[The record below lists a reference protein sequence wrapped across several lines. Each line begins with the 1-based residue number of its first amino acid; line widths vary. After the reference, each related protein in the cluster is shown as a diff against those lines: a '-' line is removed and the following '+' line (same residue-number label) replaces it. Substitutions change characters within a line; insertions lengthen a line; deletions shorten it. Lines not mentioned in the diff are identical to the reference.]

1 MLYNILFIK
10 INNMKKILFA
20 AAIFFSLT
28 DLAAQSDKYLK
39 AMEARVPMV
48 DSNLSAEGWK
58 ELANTFERI
67 ADAEKTLWMPYYYAS
82 LCQVLAGYASM
93 PRDGSFGDNSAIGDP
108 FADKAEQLLNKAE
121 AMQPG
126 HSEIYCVKKMVY
138 SLRMMGNPMSRYMT
152 DGAKAAEYL
161 SKAKELNVNNP
172 RVYILEG
179 QDKFFTPEQYGGSKT
194 EARKLFEKAKE
205 LFMSSKPG
213 STIEPQWGMSQ
224 VMYFLSQA
232 D

>member
-1 MLYNILFIK
+1 
-10 INNMKKILFA
+10 MKKILFA
-20 AAIFFSLT
+20 AALFFFLT

-39 AMEARVPMV
+39 AMEPRVQMV
-48 DSNLSAEGWK
+48 DSNLSAEGWT

-67 ADAEKTLWMPYYYAS
+67 AEAEKTIWMPYYYAS

-93 PRDGSFGDNSAIGDP
+93 PKDGSMGDNSAIADP

-126 HSEIYCVKKMVY
+126 NSEIFCVKKMVY

-152 DGAKAAEYL
+152 DGARAAEYL
-161 SKAKELNVNNP
+161 NKARELNPDNP

-194 EARKLFEKAKE
+194 EARKLFERAKE
-205 LFMSSKPG
+205 IFMTSKPG
-213 STIEPQWGMSQ
+213 SSIEPQWGFSQ
-224 VMYFLSQA
+224 VMYFLSQGN
-232 D
+232 

>member
-1 MLYNILFIK
+1 
-10 INNMKKILFA
+10 MKKFLFA
-20 AAIFFSLT
+20 AALFFLLT

-39 AMEARVPMV
+39 AMEPRVQMV
-48 DSNLSAEGWK
+48 DSNLSAEGWT

-67 ADAEKTLWMPYYYAS
+67 AEAEKTIWMPYYYAS

-93 PRDGSFGDNSAIGDP
+93 PKDGSLGDNSATGDP

-126 HSEIYCVKKMVY
+126 NSEIYCVKKMVY

-152 DGAKAAEYL
+152 DGAKATEYL
-161 SKAKELNVNNP
+161 NKARELNPDNP

-194 EARKLFEKAKE
+194 EARKLFERAKE
-205 LFMSSKPG
+205 IFMTSKPG
-213 STIEPQWGMSQ
+213 SSIEPQWGFSQ
-224 VMYFLSQA
+224 VMYFLSQGN
-232 D
+232 